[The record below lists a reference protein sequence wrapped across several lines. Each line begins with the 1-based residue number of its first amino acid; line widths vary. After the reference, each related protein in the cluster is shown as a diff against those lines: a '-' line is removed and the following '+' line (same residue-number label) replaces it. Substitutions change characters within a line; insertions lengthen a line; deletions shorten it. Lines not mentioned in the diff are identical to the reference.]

1 MECHHLGRIPS
12 LCPRIGFLAT
22 LLVGKYLI
30 PETLNLICQQI
41 FPDLFK
47 NSPPRMQELLEEED
61 HDEVEQG
68 RGGGEDWHHP
78 GEGEEEAGGCFFL
91 GEHVAHLHL
100 L

>member
-1 MECHHLGRIPS
+1 MSPS
-12 LCPRIGFLAT
+12 RLHPQSLPSHWFPGKIIGWM
-22 LLVGKYLI
+22 KYLI

-41 FPDLFK
+41 FTDFFK

-61 HDEVEQG
+61 HDKVEQG
-68 RGGGEDWHHP
+68 RGDNEDWHHP

-91 GEHVAHLHL
+91 GEHVPHLYL